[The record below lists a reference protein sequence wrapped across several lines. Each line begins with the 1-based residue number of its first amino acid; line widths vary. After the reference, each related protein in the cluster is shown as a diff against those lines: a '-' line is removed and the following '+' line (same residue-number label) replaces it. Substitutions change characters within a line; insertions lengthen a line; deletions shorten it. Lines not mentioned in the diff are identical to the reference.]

1 MHRLRSVEKR
11 AMIASLN
18 GISMRHNIQRP
29 RTSITRMASRT
40 LFALAAALPLAVAAD
55 VTVNVTVTSPQA
67 FESNPSNY
75 GEIKVTR
82 SAALTS
88 TLVLGLDLNKGFT
101 TGKKA
106 TYLTDYTLVINP
118 ADAAK
123 ATLDV
128 TNAATGSLVLTF
140 NSGFSDARIQVI
152 AVPDAATLPP
162 ELAEAVSI
170 SLPILP
176 PSSGIVAGANQR
188 GTVTIVDANVQLAT
202 YIDQTPAREILK
214 DDINNYVQGAG
225 DGRMRLWFPN
235 SSAFSSIGPVT
246 SYAPYGNRFVEIS
259 NAGSS
264 ATAVTDFASTYRI
277 GGNQRCVETFGL
289 AVEPTVTVLRSALR
303 ETSEYGITSYF
314 GSGFGTGVFPGYSD
328 SVSGQVIVTGA
339 AGVLSSMSVEPF
351 TIPSG
356 AAIKS
361 ITIAGTFVDLTAGGR
376 SIAYSSVSAGALAGK
391 SIIYFIGFTVP
402 APLGEG
408 SSVDI
413 FYTVTTTGTTA
424 TVTPGNAI
432 TNVTMP
438 ILYPIGATSLSVTQ
452 GASSVLLTKG
462 DVMVVDGGTYRVTGT
477 KLTAGGGGSLG
488 DYEIFFTPG
497 LRRNLLRTSP
507 LKIQTHF
514 EAKFDNVGRETFF
527 ILALPTTPYY
537 GYPTGQPLDIVNGRD
552 EAVAIA
558 SAFPTNGADLPEGD
572 WVDLL
577 FRPIDDAEV
586 EGREDILITLNV
598 TNSNN
603 GFDVISP
610 EVARIP
616 IGDNDVLIATELTAN
631 AQIPTG
637 DGTFLVELSQ
647 TFPDD
652 VFVPFKILQNGTTDA
667 VFGADY
673 TIANTLID
681 TFGNVTGVVKVPKG
695 SMSVTVSV
703 SPIATSLIALNA
715 SKSIRVVL
723 DDSLDY
729 ALAGS
734 VSGGSNASTSTITIT
749 RTPTNTNP
757 VPVITSPLV
766 ATWNIGDPPFSYSIL
781 TTGVTPTSYNAI
793 GLPPGL
799 TIDKTTGS
807 ITGTPTTVG
816 VYSVGLQAYNGATAY
831 GSANLIISVKAQIAP
846 VITSILTLSGTY
858 NVGLSYQITA
868 NGNPTTF
875 GATGLPAGLSVST
888 TGVITGTPSA
898 SGTFPVA
905 ISATNS
911 GGSGSA
917 TLVITIAAG
926 LGPVI
931 SSPLT
936 AVVTAGT
943 PFSYPIVASG
953 ATSYNATGL
962 PNGLVVNLTTGVI
975 TGTPTAAGV
984 TSVAISATNA
994 GGTSSATLVITVNAA
1009 AFPVIS
1015 SATTASAVVGTAFSY
1030 QITASGNPTAYTA
1043 TPLPAGLTVNL
1054 TTGVIAGTPTTIGST
1069 STTLGATNTGGTGTA
1084 TLVISVTASPTG
1096 TTTGTLPP
1104 GNGDGGACGAGS
1116 GLAALLGSLSLV
1128 FLRFIGRRR

>member
-1 MHRLRSVEKR
+1 
-11 AMIASLN
+11 
-18 GISMRHNIQRP
+18 MRNIIQRP

-40 LFALAAALPLAVAAD
+40 LFALAAALPMVVAAD
-55 VTVNVTVTSPQA
+55 VTINVTVTSPQA

-88 TLVLGLDLNKGFT
+88 TLALALDLNKGFT

-106 TYLTDYTLVINP
+106 TFLTDYTLVINP
-118 ADAAK
+118 ADASK
-123 ATLDV
+123 ATLNV

-140 NSGFSDARIQVI
+140 ASGFSDARIQVV
-152 AVPDAATLPP
+152 AVPDAATFPP

-202 YIDQTPAREILK
+202 YIDQTPAREILR

-235 SSAFSSIGPVT
+235 SSAFSAIGTFT

-264 ATAVTDFASTYRI
+264 ATAVADMASTYRI
-277 GGNQRCVETFGL
+277 GGNQRCVETFGIV
-289 AVEPTVTVLRSALR
+289 VEPTVTVLRDALR
-303 ETSEYGITSYF
+303 AFSEYGGVNYL
-314 GSGFGTGVFPGYSD
+314 GSNFFPGYRDAS
-328 SVSGQVIVTGA
+328 SGQVIVTSV
-339 AGVLSSMSVEPF
+339 AGPSSGQLSSISVEPF

-356 AAIKS
+356 AAIQS
-361 ITIAGTFVDLTAGGR
+361 ITVGGTLTDLTTGGR
-376 SIAYSSVSAGALAGK
+376 SISYGNVSSGALSGK
-391 SIIYFIGFTVP
+391 SIINFLGFTLP

-408 SSVDI
+408 IVVDI
-413 FYTVTTTGTTA
+413 AYTVTTTGSLA
-424 TVTPGNAI
+424 AVRPGNAL

-452 GASSVLLTKG
+452 GASSVQLSKG
-462 DVMVVDGGTYRVTGT
+462 DVFVLDGGTYRVTGT
-477 KLTAGGGGSLG
+477 KLTSGGGGSLG

-497 LRRNLLRTSP
+497 LRKDLLRTSP

-527 ILALPTTPYY
+527 IPFLPTTPYY
-537 GYPTGQPLDIVNGRD
+537 GYPNGQALDPLNLDETVATVASGALPETGN
-552 EAVAIA
+552 
-558 SAFPTNGADLPEGD
+558 DLPEGD

-616 IGDNDVLIATELTAN
+616 MGDNDVLIATELTAN

-652 VFVPFKILQNGTTDA
+652 IFVPFKILQNGTTDA
-667 VFGADY
+667 IFGADY
-673 TIANTLID
+673 TIANTSID
-681 TFGNVTGVVKVPKG
+681 SSGNVTGVLKIPKG
-695 SMSVTVSV
+695 SMSVAVAV
-703 SPIATSLIALNA
+703 SPIATSLIPLNA
-715 SKSIRVVL
+715 SKTVRVVL

-734 VSGGSNASTSTITIT
+734 VSGGTNASTSTITIT

-766 ATWNIGDPPFSYSIL
+766 ATWNIGDPLFSYSIL
-781 TTGVTPTSYNAI
+781 TTGVTPTGYNAI

-816 VYSVGLQAYNGATAY
+816 DYSVGLQAYNGATAY

-846 VITSILTLSGTY
+846 VITSALTLSGTF
-858 NVGLSYQITA
+858 NVGLAYQITA
-868 NGNPTTF
+868 NGNPSTF
-875 GATGLPAGLSVST
+875 AATGLPAGLSVSS
-888 TGVITGTPSA
+888 TGVITGTPLA
-898 SGTFPVA
+898 AGTFPVA

-911 GGSGSA
+911 GGNGSA
-917 TLVITIAAG
+917 TLVITIAP
-926 LGPVI
+926 GPGPAI
-931 SSPLT
+931 TSPLT
-936 AVVTAGT
+936 TAVTAGT
-943 PFSYPIVASG
+943 PFSYSIVASG
-953 ATSYNATGL
+953 ATSFNATGL
-962 PNGLVVNLTTGVI
+962 PAGLVVNLTTGVI

-984 TSVAISATNA
+984 TSVNISATNA

-1009 AFPVIS
+1009 ASPVIS
-1015 SATTASAVVGTAFSY
+1015 SAITAAAVVGTAFSY
-1030 QITASGNPTAYTA
+1030 QITASGSPTTYTA
-1043 TPLPAGLTVNL
+1043 TPLPAGLTVNP
-1054 TTGVIAGTPTTIGST
+1054 TTGLISGTPTTVGST
-1069 STTLGATNTGGTGTA
+1069 STTISATNSGGTGSV
-1084 TLVISVTASPTG
+1084 TLVISVTSTPTG
-1096 TTTGTLPP
+1096 TTTSSLAPS
-1104 GNGDGGACGAGS
+1104 NGDGGACGAGS

-1128 FLRFIGRRR
+1128 FMRFIGRRR